1 MPERLFHWRGRDR
14 EGRVVTGQMHAQ
26 HRTQVQ
32 AHLEAQ
38 RIRPTHIRTRLQF
51 TSTVFGPSRRA
62 SAVEVTQLTR
72 QLATLIQAGV
82 PLFQALQVLTQSA
95 TTPVLRELTQALQH
109 DLSQGM
115 AFHQALQNHLEFD
128 AFYCHLVAAAEFSG
142 TLDAVLTQLAQHRE
156 KSDAL
161 ARQIRA
167 ALFYPCIVIAVAMAV
182 MSLLMAFVVPSFEE
196 IFLSF
201 GAELPW
207 LTQSVIHLSHLWLTY
222 FLISLVVCMCATL
235 GWRHVLQTHDHLV
248 LRRDALL
255 LKTPWV
261 KHLIQQSCV
270 ARWTR
275 TMATLFAAGVPLT
288 QALAYTRPVTGNRMY
303 ELATHDMA
311 QQLLSGHTL
320 SQGLG
325 AHGALFPALLV
336 QMCAIGEES
345 GALEHMLSKM
355 ADMAEQDLHTSVTYL
370 SKLVEPTL
378 MLILGLGVGVLVMA
392 LYLPIFQM
400 GQVV

>member
-1 MPERLFHWRGRDR
+1 
-14 EGRVVTGQMHAQ
+14 
-26 HRTQVQ
+26 
-32 AHLEAQ
+32 
-38 RIRPTHIRTRLQF
+38 
-51 TSTVFGPSRRA
+51 
-62 SAVEVTQLTR
+62 
-72 QLATLIQAGV
+72 
-82 PLFQALQVLTQSA
+82 
-95 TTPVLRELTQALQH
+95 
-109 DLSQGM
+109 
-115 AFHQALQNHLEFD
+115 
-128 AFYCHLVAAAEFSG
+128 
-142 TLDAVLTQLAQHRE
+142 
-156 KSDAL
+156 
-161 ARQIRA
+161 
-167 ALFYPCIVIAVAMAV
+167 
-182 MSLLMAFVVPSFEE
+182 
-196 IFLSF
+196 
-201 GAELPW
+201 
-207 LTQSVIHLSHLWLTY
+207 
-222 FLISLVVCMCATL
+222 MCATL

-270 ARWTR
+270 AHWTR